1 MEDALAETRE
11 PGEVKMRWPLKEA
24 LRQPCYLDV
33 LAFLARAPCDRSAP
47 NMDYNGKVIRQHQ
60 T

>member
-1 MEDALAETRE
+1 MRWRRQENLERC
-11 PGEVKMRWPLKEA
+11 KMRWPLKEA